1 MHLSTLQRA
10 TSETVRTRPSTAVTL
25 TVYPTNSFPDLL
37 FEQIKRQKLFFL
49 IRGWRF
55 ITRAFGSQCDITA
68 ARFDGMSTI
77 YYHERTYMRYAD
89 TFLMIMRRDY
99 SHPFSECYRS
109 FTPSRWWNLSHAH
122 SFSCFY
128 TRTLF
133 RQLSFLSIFPRVLA

>member
-37 FEQIKRQKLFFL
+37 FEQIKRQKLFL

-99 SHPFSECYRS
+99 SHPLSECY
-109 FTPSRWWNLSHAH
+109 H
-122 SFSCFY
+122 SFYAVLMMKLVSCAFVFMFLH
-128 TRTLF
+128 T
-133 RQLSFLSIFPRVLA
+133 LSFSATVFFLLFSLEF